1 MPPGRDHDQHRA
13 GMQPGVPDRPPPVMH
28 PSPLQLAVCLKAVLV
43 GVVNDPERE
52 PLAGGRPTHP
62 DGPTAPAAALHAPLR
77 GSRRFHHAAGL
88 LKVLTRFPGQI
99 VGEVGAVARQ
109 PYMRLWIPHEPP
121 PGQQPAHHLRL
132 ARPGRHHH
140 EQAGDAARRDPFQDI
155 GQNIDV
161 LEPVEGRAGSL
172 DVRAE
177 RGAASPQAALPLAL
191 GPPVGYGVSRHG
203 P

>member
-1 MPPGRDHDQHRA
+1 
-13 GMQPGVPDRPPPVMH
+13 MH
-28 PSPLQLAVCLKAVLV
+28 APPLQLAVCLEAVLV

-52 PLAGGRPTHP
+52 PLAGGWPTDT
-62 DGPTAPAAALHAPLR
+62 DGPTASAAALHAPLR

-99 VGEVGAVARQ
+99 VGEVGPVTRQ

-121 PGQQPAHHLRL
+121 AGQQPAHHLRL

-140 EQAGDAARRDPFQDI
+140 EQACDAARRDPLEDI

-161 LEPVEGRAGSL
+161 LEPVEGRARSL
-172 DVRAE
+172 DVRTE
-177 RGAASPQAALPLAL
+177 GCSPDPQAALPLAP

-203 P
+203 PIARPWRRRCR